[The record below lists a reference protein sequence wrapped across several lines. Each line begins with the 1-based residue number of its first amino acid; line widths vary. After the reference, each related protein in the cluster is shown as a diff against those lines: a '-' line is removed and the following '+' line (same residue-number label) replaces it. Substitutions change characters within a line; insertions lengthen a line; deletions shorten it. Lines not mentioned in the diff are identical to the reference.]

1 MRNLTL
7 NIKNA
12 SDYQLL
18 LQLAKRLGLDISVT
32 AEKKEKVQ
40 TKQMRNLY
48 KLLDS
53 VKKNELFKEIK
64 DPVKW
69 QKELRDEWR

>member
-18 LQLAKRLGLDISVT
+18 LQLAKRLGLDISAT

-48 KLLDS
+48 KLLSS